1 MRWFIEL
8 LPIQNASHTRNI
20 WKKSSKKEAKYGEPE
35 ECVCVCAYAS
45 MDRNMQM
52 SATRKINVI
61 IYLHRFVENHYKS
74 HSDHFFLQ
82 KNNAFCLNKY
92 TRERK
97 NSSLNV
103 NGHEIEGKKA
113 KQFLWVNDKWM
124 LTAGLFPNPYSSVIP
139 NMTSISHLRTKRNM
153 HSPLEKRALLNER
166 DTFLFS
172 TFIQKYESYT
182 DWSPHYYRWR
192 SFQYCKTECV
202 PDIIIWCGDDI
213 IPEGSRT
220 AITIFFRLV
229 CAVFGAK
236 RSQSSHKMGRKRER
250 ARQTWSQL
258 ECMWT
263 NMFRWLVKMSEWS
276 PVECFDFIV
285 FVLQLHSNCTSFVST
300 MVFEPAE
307 DSIEWL
313 WVC

>member
-1 MRWFIEL
+1 M
-8 LPIQNASHTRNI
+8 LPIHATFERNQR
-20 WKKSSKKEAKYGEPE
+20 KKEAKYGEPE

-74 HSDHFFLQ
+74 HSDHFF
-82 KNNAFCLNKY
+82 LNKY

-192 SFQYCKTECV
+192 SFQYCMTECV

-213 IPEGSRT
+213 IPEGSRI
-220 AITIFFRLV
+220 AITIFF
-229 CAVFGAK
+229 AVGVRCFRGK
-236 RSQSSHKMGRKRER
+236 KKSKLSQNGQKERKSQTDPIT
-250 ARQTWSQL
+250 ARMYVNQY
-258 ECMWT
+258 
-263 NMFRWLVKMSEWS
+263 V
-276 PVECFDFIV
+276 
-285 FVLQLHSNCTSFVST
+285 
-300 MVFEPAE
+300 
-307 DSIEWL
+307 
-313 WVC
+313 